1 MKREH
6 LFKRSCLNAALM
18 MLFGCCSIACSKEDN
33 NPTPEPPKPV
43 EVYQDLKVFQL
54 NTWFGATQVNNAYN
68 GLVDVI
74 NQVDPDI
81 VLLCELRNDL
91 LLKKIPDGDGEY
103 THRLCQS
110 LKTKYQKDYY
120 GKNHG
125 TFVGVLSKY
134 EIKNFKVLPTP
145 TDNYM
150 IKVTVEVRGQEM
162 TFYSAHLD
170 YKHYA
175 CYLPRGYNSGP
186 DWSKLAN
193 PITDSERIMKDNRLS
208 TRDEA
213 MEMFLDD
220 AQGEMDRGRIVVLG
234 GDFNEPS
241 DLDWQTNTKDLYS
254 HNGVVAN
261 WDCSVMLRKAGFV
274 DTYREKFPDPV
285 THPGFTFPADNKYAS
300 LSQLSFCPE
309 YDERDRIDFVYY
321 NKSQPV
327 ELLKAELVGP
337 SGSIYFGKRGVND
350 SKDIFIEPT
359 GTWPTDHKGNL
370 TTLKVRVKK

>member
-1 MKREH
+1 MKREL
-6 LFKRSCLNAALM
+6 LFLKHGYLNVAFL
-18 MLFGCCSIACSKEDN
+18 MLFGCCSVACSNEDD

-134 EIKNFKVLPTP
+134 EIKSFKVLPAP

-150 IKVTVEVRGQEM
+150 IKVTVEVRGQ
-162 TFYSAHLD
+162 
-170 YKHYA
+170 
-175 CYLPRGYNSGP
+175 
-186 DWSKLAN
+186 
-193 PITDSERIMKDNRLS
+193 
-208 TRDEA
+208 
-213 MEMFLDD
+213 
-220 AQGEMDRGRIVVLG
+220 
-234 GDFNEPS
+234 
-241 DLDWQTNTKDLYS
+241 
-254 HNGVVAN
+254 
-261 WDCSVMLRKAGFV
+261 
-274 DTYREKFPDPV
+274 
-285 THPGFTFPADNKYAS
+285 
-300 LSQLSFCPE
+300 
-309 YDERDRIDFVYY
+309 
-321 NKSQPV
+321 
-327 ELLKAELVGP
+327 
-337 SGSIYFGKRGVND
+337 KRA
-350 SKDIFIEPT
+350 
-359 GTWPTDHKGNL
+359 
-370 TTLKVRVKK
+370 